1 LEWISTGSTAGKVW
15 LDNVFFPPHSFVTST
30 KHIPGVL
37 PAAFVLYQ
45 NYPNPFNP
53 TTVISGQWSV
63 TSEVHLVVYDML
75 GRKVAT
81 LADGKFAAGK
91 YSFTFDGNRLASG
104 VYYYRLSAGAF
115 VQTRAMVLMK

>member
-1 LEWISTGSTAGKVW
+1 MTES
-15 LDNVFFPPHSFVTST
+15 VFFSPSPS
-30 KHIPGVL
+30 L
-37 PAAFVLYQ
+37 PFGGGCAG
-45 NYPNPFNP
+45 P
-53 TTVISGQWSV
+53 WSV
-63 TSEVHLVVYDML
+63 TSDVRLLVYDML

-91 YSFTFDGNRLASG
+91 YSFTFDGSRLASG